1 MKRTHASGKHG
12 FQVVWHDQNL
22 QVNGD
27 KNHGTILGT

>member
-1 MKRTHASGKHG
+1 MNAPMRQTRFFRA
-12 FQVVWHDQNL
+12 WHDQNL